1 MDLNDII
8 SEREKQNKNSNNIL
22 MDIYKDRD
30 KSSDSKCEL
39 NKLNGNKINLIRN
52 NNKNKFNNNEHNLHF
67 IDDYYPKNRK
77 KKSNLKKS
85 CCKIIKEKINYF
97 INSLTGLIFMIIIIF
112 LTIIYYDIKC
122 LFFPPSYKLYYINF
136 YILLM
141 IIYLFDFFFRN
152 FIIKEQKKLMY
163 FWLDLISILTMVFDI
178 DDFSYPFIQYI
189 LYNNDSKNNKKLN
202 YSKQF
207 YVELVIKSIH
217 ILKLLRILKIYKLFS
232 DILKE
237 KDIRIKA
244 KELSSNKSNHII
256 RSLTIKKSSTNIH
269 DQNTSN
275 FPLNHQATTSPISA
289 KKFAN
294 VEKQKSYLD
303 YYNQIKEIDTH
314 KQNKMN
320 RKIIDGISR
329 LMIIVIIFILIIG
342 LYTDEEYSN
351 VKIGYLCIS
360 RQINRI
366 RNNCINDCINC
377 ENECSKVIENI
388 VNNYL
393 FNNVISNFP
402 VIEIELNNT
411 LYYRNHSL
419 SDSIEKKFHRKDY
432 SYFFNEEDPY
442 VIILASKKKAAKIE
456 CIVFLIRV
464 IFLIFLFSFL
474 IFFINKDVYI
484 LIFRPLDDV
493 SKILEK
499 VSKDPVNSKKINEL
513 IKKSNNETKEKN
525 KFSAYLEIQ
534 NIQNTLV
541 RISALM
547 AIGFGEAGG
556 EILKKNITSEE
567 GLNPMLKGSKINAIF
582 GFCYIHDF
590 SEINEAFQE
599 KTFIFINQLSDIVH
613 SCIDKF
619 NGIINKNLGDCF
631 LLAWKYK
638 EEKKDN
644 KKDKKDSIKNSDL
657 INKKSELADCALLG
671 FLNIIKKIN
680 KSRVI
685 LEYKKDPDII
695 KKFGNKYSIQ
705 MGFGLHTG
713 WGIEGSIGSFYKID
727 CSYLS
732 PNVNIAARLETANSI
747 YGTDILFSGEIYNLL
762 SDFMKNICRKIDRV
776 TVKGSKKPLDLY
788 TIDINRNI
796 KPGKNISKKDRLS
809 LRERKNYYAIKKKKL
824 WHKYNEE
831 LKEEEEPKSI
841 SELYFKQSNGLKQL
855 LKKYK
860 SEMFYNLFNEG
871 FNKYIDGDWEIAFEK
886 LKKAKYLEKN
896 DGPTNTIYKYLLQN
910 KLKSPPNWPGYR
922 ELTSKT

>member
-1 MDLNDII
+1 MALNCII
-8 SEREKQNKNSNNIL
+8 TERDKQNKNNNIL
-22 MDIYKDRD
+22 FDIYKEKD

-39 NKLNGNKINLIRN
+39 NKLNGNSINLNTYRN
-52 NNKNKFNNNEHNLHF
+52 NHKNKFNINEHNLHF
-67 IDDYYPKNRK
+67 IDDNFYRKNSK
-77 KKSNLKKS
+77 KENKDKKS
-85 CCKIIKEKINYF
+85 CCKKIKEKIKYF
-97 INSLTGLIFMIIIIF
+97 EISLTGLIFMIIINF
-112 LTIIYYDIKC
+112 LTLIFYDIKC
-122 LFFPPSYKLYYINF
+122 LFFPSKYKIF
-136 YILLM
+136 YISFYIILM
-141 IIYLFDFFFRN
+141 FIYLFDFIFTML
-152 FIIKEQKKLMY
+152 IKEQKKTIY
-163 FWLDLISILTMVFDI
+163 FWLDLISCITMVFDI
-178 DDFSYPFIQYI
+178 DDISYPIIQYV
-189 LYNNDSKNNKKLN
+189 LYNEDSKNNKKLN

-207 YVELVIKSIH
+207 YVEMIIKSIH

-244 KELSSNKSNHII
+244 KELSSSKNHII

-269 DQNTSN
+269 DQNSSN
-275 FPLNHQATTSPISA
+275 FPLNHQATTSPIT
-289 KKFAN
+289 KRLIN
-294 VEKQKSYLD
+294 MDKQKTYLD
-303 YYNQIKEIDTH
+303 YYKQIKEIDTH

-320 RKIIDGISR
+320 KKIIEGISR
-329 LMIIVIIFILIIG
+329 LMIIIIILILIIG
-342 LYTDEEYSN
+342 LYTDEEYSYVN
-351 VKIGYLCIS
+351 NGYLCLS

-366 RNNCINDCINC
+366 KNNCKNDCINC
-377 ENECSKVIENI
+377 ENKCSKEIERI
-388 VNNYL
+388 INNYL
-393 FNNVISNFP
+393 FHNIISNFP

-411 LYYRNHSL
+411 LYYRNKSI
-419 SDSIEKKFHRKDY
+419 SDSIDEKFHRKEY

-442 VIILASKKKAAKIE
+442 VVILASKKKFAKIE
-456 CIVFLIRV
+456 CIIFLIRV

-619 NGIINKNLGDCF
+619 NGIINKNLGDCY
-631 LLAWKYK
+631 LLAWKFK

-644 KKDKKDSIKNSDL
+644 KKDSIKNSDL

-747 YGTDILFSGEIYNLL
+747 YGTDILFSGEIYELL

-788 TIDINRNI
+788 TVDINRNI

-831 LKEEEEPKSI
+831 LKVEEEPKTI
-841 SELYFKQSNGLKQL
+841 SELYYKQSNGLKQL

-896 DGPTNTIYKYLLQN
+896 DGPTNTLYKYLSQN